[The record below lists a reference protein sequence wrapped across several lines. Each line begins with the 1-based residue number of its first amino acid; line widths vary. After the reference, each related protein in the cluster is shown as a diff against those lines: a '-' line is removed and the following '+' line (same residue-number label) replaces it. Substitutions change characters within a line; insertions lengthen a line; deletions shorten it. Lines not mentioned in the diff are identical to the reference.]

1 MVNSI
6 RFIWLLLNHLEFFY
20 QLDFFLIL
28 DIILVLMNLF
38 FISSQN
44 LLELIRR
51 LSAKARVFYPF
62 VENGKSHIIEY
73 NSNSK
78 HSFNFTSI
86 RTAENIKHFFF
97 PSRDIVARFPQ
108 ELNIRI
114 KPQVI
119 FGVKS
124 CDLRGV
130 EVYDR
135 VFLNWEPVDIL
146 YKERRENTII
156 ISADCPEPEDS
167 CFCNLMGLKPYAI
180 GISDANISVVSRG
193 YLFEMFTEKGMNI
206 LNEYRELFSEL
217 TEEMLKER
225 ESNREKAEAK
235 LKQINKKGLE
245 EPIFELIP
253 FVGKKAVRNF
263 RDECV
268 ECFAC
273 LHACPTCYC
282 FLLSD
287 YKKGENV
294 ERTRVW
300 DACYY
305 PAYARVGGGAN
316 PRSRIDERFWNR
328 FQCKFNY
335 FYQYEKFYA
344 CSGCGR
350 CFAGCSAKI
359 DIREILINL

>member
-1 MVNSI
+1 
-6 RFIWLLLNHLEFFY
+6 
-20 QLDFFLIL
+20 
-28 DIILVLMNLF
+28 MNLF

-51 LSAKARVFYPF
+51 LSVKARVFYPF
-62 VENGKSHIIEY
+62 VENDKSHLIEY
-73 NSNSK
+73 NPNTQQPFDFSK
-78 HSFNFTSI
+78 I
-86 RTAENIKHFFF
+86 RTAENIKHFLF
-97 PSRDIVARFPQ
+97 PSRDIVARFPR

-114 KPQVI
+114 RPQVI
-119 FGVKS
+119 IGVKN
-124 CDLRGV
+124 CDLRGI

-135 VFLNWEPVDIL
+135 VFLNWQPTDLI

-167 CFCNLMGLKPYAI
+167 CFCNLLGLKPYAT
-180 GISDANISVVSRG
+180 GISDANISVVKNG
-193 YLFEMFTEKGMNI
+193 YLFETFTEKGMGI
-206 LNEYRELFSEL
+206 LNEYGELFATPSDQ
-217 TEEMLKER
+217 MIKER
-225 ESNREKAEAK
+225 ETGRKSAEAK
-235 LKQINKKGLE
+235 LEEINKKGLE

-253 FVGKKAVRNF
+253 FVGKKAIRNF
-263 RDECV
+263 RNECV

-294 ERTRVW
+294 ERVRVW

-305 PAYARVGGGAN
+305 AAYARVGGGAN

-328 FQCKFNY
+328 FQCKFSY
-335 FYQYEKFYA
+335 FYQYEKIYA

-350 CFAGCSAKI
+350 CFLGCSAKI